1 MEYMQL
7 LVHTVDSV
15 LRFGVRTLTK
25 PTRIQQKSQS
35 GDKHLRLIRLLTGFT
50 FMDNS
55 KNMHA

>member
-1 MEYMQL
+1 MQL